1 MEFSLS
7 LPASIEQF
15 RFTGTVQKGSHGRYA
30 LLPFFDGLLF
40 LRLIPKYVYVSVS
53 CLIFNDL
60 KYHILFCF
68 FCVLD
73 YIAKFREKNIPQK
86 KNVVLYLQCACKIT
100 KFNSRGMSSFPE

>member
-40 LRLIPKYVYVSVS
+40 LRLIPKYVSV
-53 CLIFNDL
+53 
-60 KYHILFCF
+60 
-68 FCVLD
+68 
-73 YIAKFREKNIPQK
+73 FR
-86 KNVVLYLQCACKIT
+86 A
-100 KFNSRGMSSFPE
+100 